1 MATARIEAPEPV
13 YPPKKVVL
21 ELDEWEADT
30 LRALCS
36 MVAGDP
42 ANSPRRHAA
51 SIADALDDATDGG
64 SFTGNAEGLMRASS
78 TYHGIWFD
86 DYPEGQGSE

>member
-1 MATARIEAPEPV
+1 MATARIEIPEPV

-21 ELDEWEADT
+21 ELDEREADT

-42 ANSPRRHAA
+42 VNSPRRHAA
-51 SIADALDDATDGG
+51 SIADALDDATGGG
-64 SFTGNAEGLMRASS
+64 SFAGNAENLMRASS
-78 TYHGIWFD
+78 AYHGIWFN
-86 DYPEGQGSE
+86 DYPEGRASE